1 MKPGIVDRVLYS
13 YRIGDPAGK
22 HPIYDDEGA
31 RLFPGRWNTPSSP
44 MLYTSEHY
52 ATALIEKLAHFNG
65 VLPGNQHYIRITIP
79 PGVSY
84 EEFPQTSHPGWD
96 GIDDSISKTFGATW
110 CLECRSCILIVPSIP
125 GGRIERNFLIN
136 LRHPDAGKITH
147 DMASPVPWD
156 LRLFQI

>member
-1 MKPGIVDRVLYS
+1 MRPGIVDRVLYS

-22 HPIYDDEGA
+22 YSIYDDEGA
-31 RLFPGRWNTPSSP
+31 RLFPGRWNTTNSP
-44 MLYTSEHY
+44 MLYSSEHY

-65 VLPGNQHYIRITIP
+65 VLPDNQHYIRITIP

-84 EEFPQTSHPGWD
+84 EEFQPTAHLGWD
-96 GIDDSISKTFGATW
+96 GIDDSISTVFGAKW
-110 CLECRSCILIVPSIP
+110 HFEHRSCLLIVPSIP

-147 DMASPVPWD
+147 DRASSVAWD
-156 LRLFQI
+156 TRLFQI